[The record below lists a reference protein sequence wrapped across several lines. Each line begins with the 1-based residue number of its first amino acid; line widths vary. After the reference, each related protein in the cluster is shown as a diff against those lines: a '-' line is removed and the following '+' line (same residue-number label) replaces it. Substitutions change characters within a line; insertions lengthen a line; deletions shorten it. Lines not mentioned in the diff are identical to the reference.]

1 MNDRALHQCRADR
14 FNLHSTT
21 MIRFVRLLTIL
32 LLVLSLPLNGMAGV
46 DSPVE
51 PCPMQAMGMEMMA
64 AMDHDCCQDQDQG
77 TSSQHASKACKVG
90 QECRTASTLQVSL
103 LEPQQTFSTTSP
115 ADGYAVSLV
124 TRAPPDHWR
133 PPRA

>member
-1 MNDRALHQCRADR
+1 
-14 FNLHSTT
+14 

-32 LLVLSLPLNGMAGV
+32 LLVLSLPLNGMAGI
-46 DSPVE
+46 DSPIE
-51 PCPMQAMGMEMMA
+51 PCPMQAMDMEMMA
-64 AMDHDCCQDQDQG
+64 GMEHDCCQDQDQG
-77 TSSQHASKACKVG
+77 KSSQHASKASKACKVG

-103 LEPQQTFSTTSP
+103 LEPQLTFSTAPP
-115 ADGYAVSLV
+115 ADAYAVSLV